1 VTGASSGIGRA
12 IARRCAKAEMRIVA
26 VARRMDRL
34 DELAAELGPSCHPLR
49 LDLGEPDAIK
59 DAVGALQPPF
69 DRIDVLVNCA
79 GAALGDGRIQ
89 DVAWEQLR
97 ATIDT
102 NVLGLVALTHAVL
115 PQMVAR
121 RSGDIVNI
129 GSIAGEYPYPTG
141 HAYAASKA
149 FVRQFTLNLR
159 ADLLGLGVRA
169 MCIAPG
175 TTETEFAA
183 VRLGHDAARVA
194 SLYEGRRLLKPED
207 VADVVQ
213 FAIDMPR
220 HVNMNIIE
228 MMPTDQAFSFFS
240 FAEREA

>member
-1 VTGASSGIGRA
+1 
-12 IARRCAKAEMRIVA
+12 MRVVA
-26 VARRMDRL
+26 VARRMERL
-34 DELAAELGPSCHPLR
+34 AELAAELGPSCHPVR
-49 LDLGEPDAIK
+49 LDLAEADGIK
-59 DAVGALQPPF
+59 DAIGALQPPF
-69 DRIDVLVNCA
+69 DCIDVLVNCA
-79 GAALGDGRIQ
+79 GVALGDGRAQ
-89 DVAWEQLR
+89 DVAWSELR
-97 ATIDT
+97 DTINT
-102 NVLGLVALTHAVL
+102 NVLALVALTHAVL

-141 HAYAASKA
+141 HAYGASKA

-169 MCIAPG
+169 MCIEPG

-183 VRLGHDAARVA
+183 VRVGHDPARVA
-194 SLYEGRRLLKPED
+194 SFYAGRRLLSPED
-207 VADVVQ
+207 VADVVH
-213 FAIDMPR
+213 FAIETPR
-220 HVNMNIIE
+220 HVNMNVIE